1 MDNDIRMAKHA
12 LAGGNCQGVKP
23 SDNVPASDSRKS
35 DDRANPVAYA
45 DEQKSVI
52 NVVKIEW

>member
-1 MDNDIRMAKHA
+1 MEYA
-12 LAGGNCQGVKP
+12 LAIGNCPGMKP
-23 SDNVPASDSRKS
+23 PDNVSASERHTS

-52 NVVKIEW
+52 NVVTIER